1 METAYATAPRFSPS
15 IIVATAGVQALI
27 ESSSFQPHP
36 YLLRHLNGDWGDICA
51 EDWQENQS
59 ALENGNRLLS
69 IYHITPELTLWIIT
83 EWDRSVTTMLLPDE
97 Y

>member
-1 METAYATAPRFSPS
+1 MKTACATAPRFSPG

-27 ESSSFQPHP
+27 ESSSFQPLP
-36 YLLRHLNGDWGDICA
+36 YLLRHLNGDWGDICP
-51 EDWQENQS
+51 EDWEDNQS